1 MALNQERKPFFFDE
15 MKILDHIK
23 TLLFRE
29 AAAPAEK
36 KTSPASVGALLS
48 GQLIADR
55 PTAVATVF
63 RCVRILSD
71 SVASLQ
77 MQCMRREGGRYVE
90 DERSPF
96 HYLLH
101 VQPQPERSV
110 YDFWAMA
117 VQQMVMEGN
126 AYIYPRRGERGEVS
140 DLVLC
145 SPHTVSHDSL
155 NGTYAVSDPYNG
167 VYGTFREAEM
177 IHIFLYSSNG
187 RDGESVLHHARR
199 TIGIAAAGDE
209 ETRNRFSNGGTVR
222 GLVSNDR
229 SVQGFGEY
237 QDEQLS
243 AAAEDIDGRF
253 QSGERIVSLPG
264 QVDFKQISLSSTD
277 MQFLESRKFTVREIC
292 RFFGVNPSHVFDDTS
307 NNYKSAEMAG
317 MAYLQMT
324 LDPILKR
331 IEAEFNRKLVPREM
345 CCERVFRFD
354 RRGVFSLDLA
364 SLAAYQKATIESGIY
379 TVNEWREIEN
389 QPRVEGGDEPL
400 VSANLL
406 PLAQIRQKYN
416 GKQGENN

>member
-1 MALNQERKPFFFDE
+1 MNILNRFKD
-15 MKILDHIK
+15 
-23 TLLFRE
+23 LLFRE
-29 AAAPAEK
+29 AAATPEK
-36 KTSPASVGALLS
+36 TASPTSVGALLRDTALL
-48 GQLIADR
+48 GK

-90 DERSPF
+90 DEQSPF

-101 VQPQPERSV
+101 VQPQPERSI

-145 SPHTVSHDSL
+145 SPSTVSHDGL
-155 NGTYAVSDPYNG
+155 NGLYTVSDPYNG
-167 VYGTFREAEM
+167 VFGTFQEAEM
-177 IHIFLYSSNG
+177 IHLFLYSSNG

-237 QDEQLS
+237 QDEQLAS
-243 AAAEDIDGRF
+243 AADDIDSRF

-264 QVDFKQISLSSTD
+264 QVEFKQISLSSTD

-331 IEAEFNRKLVPREM
+331 IEAEFQRKLVPREM

-406 PLAQIRQKYN
+406 PLAQIKQKSN
-416 GKQGENN
+416 GTTAEND

>member
-1 MALNQERKPFFFDE
+1 
-15 MKILDHIK
+15 MKIFRHIK

-29 AAAPAEK
+29 SAAAEAGS
-36 KTSPASVGALLS
+36 KTPASRGALLFS
-48 GQLIADR
+48 SPGSLGS

-71 SVASLQ
+71 SVASLD
-77 MQCMRREGGRYVE
+77 MQYMRREGDRYVE
-90 DERSPF
+90 DAESPF

-101 VQPQPERSV
+101 VEPQPERSA
-110 YDFWAMA
+110 YDFWSMA
-117 VQQMVMEGN
+117 VQLMVMEGN
-126 AYIYPRRGERGEVS
+126 AYIYPRRAADGEVT

-145 SPHTVSHDSL
+145 SPHTVAHDTL
-155 NGTYAVSDPYNG
+155 NGTYTVSDPWNA
-167 VYGTFREAEM
+167 VSGTFREAEM
-177 IHIFLYSSNG
+177 IHLFLYSSDG
-187 RDGESVLHHARR
+187 RNGESVLSHARR

-229 SVQGFGEY
+229 TVQGFGEY

-331 IEAEFNRKLVPREM
+331 IEAEFQRKLVPRSM
-345 CCERVFRFD
+345 CCKRVFRFD
-354 RRGVFSLDLA
+354 RRGVFSLDLE
-364 SLAAYQKATIESGIY
+364 SRAAYQKATIESGIY
-379 TVNEWREIEN
+379 TVNEWRRVEN
-389 QPRVEGGDEPL
+389 QPEVEGGDEPL

-406 PLAQIRQKYN
+406 PLAMIRQKSN
-416 GKQGENN
+416 GKTTDENS